1 MAKGISI
8 DILANTRDFQRGVK
22 DVDKALSETADSL
35 NDLTR
40 DADKSGSKIG
50 DGLSD
55 GVQYGT
61 REAERSV
68 DKLTDAIDD
77 SARDAD
83 RTGRKIGDG
92 LSDGVKDGTKDSER
106 AVEKLEGSFKDLADG
121 VKRESKSAGSSL
133 GDEVKRGSAEAS
145 DGIREVGD
153 EAAST
158 AKEAA
163 ASFDGSAESIGD
175 AFQEVAAN
183 AFAGFGP
190 AGLIAGVAA
199 AAGIGLVLSALEA
212 GGEETEEYKA
222 RVGELTDKFIEA
234 GGQGEL
240 SFEQVADSLRKMA
253 TEGDDVAG
261 TLADILE
268 RADKTGVSVEDLTK
282 AFTGNE
288 EAIDRQINA
297 AKDIIAQYDAM
308 AAAAGEDTSKLDGN
322 LAQRSLW
329 AKTSVKKLEEV
340 RSAVEEAKENERLYL
355 ESGADELVAKSERTA
370 EYADSIQGELADV
383 GESWETYQNA
393 ETGAIDLAAYTAAL
407 SARVEAMNSYRANM
421 SSLHGTI
428 SDDAYN
434 YLVQMG
440 ADAAP
445 LIDAYVKAPLDQ
457 QQATAAVWGTLG
469 RTGGANYNAELQKEI
484 PDSVS
489 GPKVIIPTPDM
500 SPVERAIAQFG
511 TRRINVEANVITKIG
526 QQVY

>member
-1 MAKGISI
+1 MAKGINI

-22 DVDKALSETADSL
+22 DVDSALADTADSL
-35 NDLTR
+35 DDLTR
-40 DADKSGSKIG
+40 EADKSGRGIG
-50 DGLSD
+50 DGLSE
-55 GVQYGT
+55 GVEYGT
-61 REAERSV
+61 RDAEKAV
-68 DKLTDAIDD
+68 HKLTDAIDD
-77 SARDAD
+77 TAKDAD

-106 AVEKLEGSFKDLADG
+106 AVEKLEGTFKDLTDG
-121 VKRESKSAGSSL
+121 VKRETKTI
-133 GDEVKRGSAEAS
+133 GDSIGDDVKRGSSAAS
-145 DGIREVGD
+145 EGIKEVGD

-163 ASFDGSAESIGD
+163 ASFDGSAESIGS

-190 AGLIAGVAA
+190 AGLVAGVAA

-240 SFEQVADSLRKMA
+240 SFEQVADALRTMA

-288 EAIDRQINA
+288 EAIDRQIDA

-340 RSAVEEAKENERLYL
+340 RTAVNEAKENERLYL
-355 ESGADELVAKSERTA
+355 ESGAAELEAKAERTA
-370 EYADSIQGELADV
+370 TYADSIQGELADV
-383 GESWETYQNA
+383 GESWETYRDA
-393 ETGAIDLAAYTAAL
+393 ETGAIDLAAYTTALEERVAAM
-407 SARVEAMNSYRANM
+407 ANYRTNM
-421 SSLHGTI
+421 STLHGEI

-445 LIDAYVKAPLDQ
+445 LIAAYVAAPLDQ
-457 QQATAAVWGTLG
+457 KQKTAEVWGTLG
-469 RTGGANYNAELQKEI
+469 RTGGQNYNSELQKEI
-484 PDSVS
+484 PDTVPGPSVI
-489 GPKVIIPTPDM
+489 VTPD
-500 SPVERAIAQFG
+500 SSKVDDYIAG
-511 TRRINVEANVITKIG
+511 LPRKTLPGPTILLNPKMKEN
-526 QQVY
+526 Y